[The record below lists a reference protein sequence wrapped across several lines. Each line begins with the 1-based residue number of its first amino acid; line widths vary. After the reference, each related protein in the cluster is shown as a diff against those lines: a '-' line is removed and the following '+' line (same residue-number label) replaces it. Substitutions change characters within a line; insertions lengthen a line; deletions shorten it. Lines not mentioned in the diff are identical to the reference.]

1 MVGVGRIRPAAESLF
16 NRRDSEEFSE
26 SDELGRIEE
35 GTQNRFGPSGL
46 TLVMPTKAA
55 RGDVSDPSIKILEE
69 DNVFDGS
76 AAATPPKG

>member
-1 MVGVGRIRPAAESLF
+1 
-16 NRRDSEEFSE
+16 
-26 SDELGRIEE
+26 
-35 GTQNRFGPSGL
+35 
-46 TLVMPTKAA
+46 MPTKAA